1 MPVSSLSNPDASELA
16 AFVPFGALAQ
26 RATTLASQADSVH
39 TRSSSRVSTAKLHSL
54 QRPQTPHP
62 SLSRIL
68 LAQLASFITH
78 ERKVG
83 MMLLML
89 CKVM

>member
-39 TRSSSRVSTAKLHSL
+39 TRSSSRVSTAIMRPM
-54 QRPQTPHP
+54 QRLQTPHP
-62 SLSRIL
+62 SL
-68 LAQLASFITH
+68 F
-78 ERKVG
+78 
-83 MMLLML
+83 
-89 CKVM
+89 